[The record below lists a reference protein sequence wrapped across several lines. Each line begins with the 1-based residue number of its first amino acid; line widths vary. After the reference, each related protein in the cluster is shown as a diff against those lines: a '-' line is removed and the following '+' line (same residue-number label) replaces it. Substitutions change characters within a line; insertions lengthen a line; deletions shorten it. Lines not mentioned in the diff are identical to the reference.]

1 MDPMLVAVIGLVI
14 LFLLM
19 FLGLHVGV
27 CMLLVGFVGV
37 GVLTTMDVGLS
48 ILGTSTFATTSS
60 YMFTVLPLF
69 VLMGLIAYEGG
80 LVTDLFS
87 GLYKLLGS
95 IHGGLSIAVI
105 CWCAAFAAIT
115 GETIAAS
122 MIMSKMAFP
131 EMKKYHYD
139 SKLAAGTI
147 AAGGTLGI
155 LIPPSAAF
163 VLYGMI
169 TETNIGALLI
179 AGIFPGILL
188 SALFIGSIYIRV
200 RMNPKLALPGPK
212 YSAKERRL
220 GLSTIWPV
228 VLIFGIVIGGIYAG
242 IFTPTEAGAIGVFLA
257 IVLVLIKRKFTG
269 KGFTTALRD
278 SMQGIGMVFAILI
291 GAMVFNYFLTLS
303 TLPMRLA
310 DIVVALGLSPYIIL
324 LACVVILLILGAL
337 MDEPAMIV
345 LTMPIMFP
353 VVTKGSG
360 MVRRGIGYFMR
371 ARRN

>member
-1 MDPMLVAVIGLVI
+1 
-14 LFLLM
+14 
-19 FLGLHVGV
+19 
-27 CMLLVGFVGV
+27 
-37 GVLTTMDVGLS
+37 
-48 ILGTSTFATTSS
+48 
-60 YMFTVLPLF
+60 
-69 VLMGLIAYEGG
+69 
-80 LVTDLFS
+80 
-87 GLYKLLGS
+87 
-95 IHGGLSIAVI
+95 
-105 CWCAAFAAIT
+105 
-115 GETIAAS
+115 

-131 EMKKYHYD
+131 EMKKYRYD

-155 LIPPSAAF
+155 IIPPSAAF

-200 RMNPKLALPGPK
+200 RMNPKLALPGPRF
-212 YSAKERRL
+212 SARERLL

-257 IVLVLIKRKFTG
+257 IVLVFIKRKFTG
-269 KGFTTALRD
+269 KGFTRALRD

-353 VVTKGSG
+353 VVTKVGFDPVWFGVVSVILCELGAINPPVG
-360 MVRRGIGYFMR
+360 MNCFVVAGVLKDEVPLWDVYRGILPFSLMIIISLVLITVFPQICTFLPELMMR
-371 ARRN
+371 